1 MLEHVAGKA
10 SLMELFAGRREV
22 SEAGDTNNGRQCV
35 QHAGLTHAF
44 QLVLFYCHCG
54 EPKKL

>member
-35 QHAGLTHAF
+35 QHGGLTPRLPARSI
-44 QLVLFYCHCG
+44 LLS
-54 EPKKL
+54 LR